1 MNVIETAKL
10 RKQFQNEIAVDG
22 LNLTIKKGELYA
34 LLGLNGAG
42 KTTVIKMLT
51 TILKPSS
58 GEATIYDYSIKK
70 EARPIKQLIGVSP
83 QETAIAPNLTVRENV
98 FLMAQIY
105 GISKKEA
112 EKKST
117 DVLSQ
122 LDLTDVEKKKA
133 AQLSGGMQRRLSIAM
148 ALISD
153 PKVLF
158 LDEPTLGID
167 VIARRELWEV
177 IRDLK
182 EKMTIILTTH
192 HMEEADSLAD
202 RIGIMAKGQL
212 IKTGTP
218 AELKEQMETSSLEAA
233 FVSIVTKKEKRS

>member
-1 MNVIETAKL
+1 MNVIETTNLK
-10 RKQFQNEIAVDG
+10 KQFQNEIAVDD

-58 GEATIYDYSIKK
+58 GEATVYDYSIKK
-70 EARPIKQLIGVSP
+70 EARPIKQLMGVSP
-83 QETAIAPNLTVRENV
+83 QETAIAPNLTIRENV

>member
-22 LNLTIKKGELYA
+22 LNITIKKGELYA

-51 TILKPSS
+51 TLLKPSS
-58 GEATIYDYSIKK
+58 GEATVYDYSIKK
-70 EARPIKQLIGVSP
+70 EARHIKQLIGVSP

-133 AQLSGGMQRRLSIAM
+133 TQLSGGMQRRLSIAM

-177 IRDLK
+177 IRGLK

-218 AELKEQMETSSLEAA
+218 AELKEQMETSSLEEA

>member
-1 MNVIETAKL
+1 
-10 RKQFQNEIAVDG
+10 
-22 LNLTIKKGELYA
+22 
-34 LLGLNGAG
+34 
-42 KTTVIKMLT
+42 MLT
-51 TILKPSS
+51 SILKPSS
-58 GEATIYDYSIKK
+58 GEATVYDYSIKK

>member
-1 MNVIETAKL
+1 MNVIQTAKL

-51 TILKPSS
+51 TLLKPSS
-58 GEATIYDYSIKK
+58 GEATVYDYSIKK

-83 QETAIAPNLTVRENV
+83 QETAIAPNLTVHENV
-98 FLMAQIY
+98 FLMARIY

-112 EKKST
+112 KRKST

-122 LDLTDVEKKKA
+122 LDLTDVEQKKA
-133 AQLSGGMQRRLSIAM
+133 TQLSGGMQRRLSIAM

-177 IRDLK
+177 IRGLK

-202 RIGIMAKGQL
+202 RIGIMANGQL

-218 AELKEQMETSSLEAA
+218 AELKEQMETTSLEDAL
-233 FVSIVTKKEKRS
+233 VSIVTKKEKRS